1 MVDAIDKKEFDAVLT
16 AETKEVAAD
25 SSVQDKYKTMSTYTT
40 TTTSNSNRNENIRL
54 AVAALNGMIVKPG
67 QEFSFNNT
75 TGARTEEKGYKPATA
90 YLNGEVVQEPG
101 GGVCQVSSTLYNA
114 VVFSGLKVRSA
125 THTATSRP
133 TLHRARMRQ
142 SATADRTSS
151 SSTTRNIRWLSRQA
165 SAHRIEN

>member
-1 MVDAIDKKEFDAVLT
+1 
-16 AETKEVAAD
+16 
-25 SSVQDKYKTMSTYTT
+25 MSTYTT

-54 AVAALNGMIVKPG
+54 AVAALNGTIVKPG

-114 VVFSGLKVRSA
+114 VVFAGLKSTERHAHSYEPSLRY
-125 THTATSRP
+125 TGRGCGSQLR
-133 TLHRARMRQ
+133 
-142 SATADRTSS
+142 RTGLPS
-151 SSTTRNIRWLSRQA
+151 SSTTRNIRWLSRQVL
-165 SAHRIEN
+165 AHLIEN